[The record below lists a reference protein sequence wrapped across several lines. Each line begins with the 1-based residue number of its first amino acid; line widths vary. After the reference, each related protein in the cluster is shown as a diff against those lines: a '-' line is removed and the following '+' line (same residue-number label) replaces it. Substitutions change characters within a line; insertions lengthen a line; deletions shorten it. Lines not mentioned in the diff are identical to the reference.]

1 MAVLFFTTTTT
12 PVYIYNFLDMTQ
24 QAKKAGAVGYENIVK
39 SFGSLYKHLLNKF
52 GNFELGRRS
61 RSFGSSFFDRSWLYN
76 FFWEEDN
83 ASKCISKVIMMKN
96 KDWSIYRPKTTTIT
110 TIDTVQQFEKRSLEK
125 KTIDGSLQGV
135 FFADGQQTPKKG
147 NNSNHTL
154 WQGAFYML

>member
-1 MAVLFFTTTTT
+1 
-12 PVYIYNFLDMTQ
+12 
-24 QAKKAGAVGYENIVK
+24 
-39 SFGSLYKHLLNKF
+39 
-52 GNFELGRRS
+52 
-61 RSFGSSFFDRSWLYN
+61 
-76 FFWEEDN
+76 
-83 ASKCISKVIMMKN
+83 MMKN

-125 KTIDGSLQGV
+125 KTIDGSLLGV